1 MEYKYMIWNDVKKCF
16 QFPSICETTEKGANT
31 ILFKKIGNDARKYR
45 FKIVKI
51 EKEKAK
57 TIVKELKQKYKA
69 ERIHRELYNIP
80 FTEILDLVKKNELN
94 SQDLLKEGE

>member
-1 MEYKYMIWNDVKKCF
+1 MEYRYMIWNNVKKCF
-16 QFPSICETTEKGANT
+16 QFPSICETTPKGANT
-31 ILFKKIGNDARKYR
+31 ILFKKIGSDARKYR

-69 ERIHRELYNIP
+69 ERIHRELSNIS
-80 FTEILDLVKKNELN
+80 FTEILDLVKRNEFN
-94 SQDLLKEGE
+94 KKELLIERK

>member
-1 MEYKYMIWNDVKKCF
+1 MEYRYMIWNDVKKCF
-16 QFPSICETTEKGANT
+16 QFPSICETTSKGANT

-51 EKEKAK
+51 EKEKAQ

-69 ERIHRELYNIP
+69 ERIHRELSNIS
-80 FTEILDLVKKNELN
+80 FTEILDLVKRNEFN
-94 SQDLLKEGE
+94 KKELLIERK

>member
-1 MEYKYMIWNDVKKCF
+1 MEYRYMIWNDVQKCF
-16 QFPSICETTEKGANT
+16 QFPSICETTPKGANT

-80 FTEILDLVKKNELN
+80 FTEILDLVKKNEFN
-94 SQDLLKEGE
+94 NKELLKEGE